1 MSNARKIEIVSVSCI
16 QETMATVNIKDKGK
30 SPPLVLSGD
39 NRGHDDDSTT
49 SDVTWPELDGHLGDL
64 AQIHDPGY
72 YKLSLAPEHSPIPSV
87 VSCIQLEETKTE
99 LEETKTDNEDQDVT
113 SEYINEIVEL
123 KLQLANYRTEI
134 DELKAS
140 LNRCMLDNEALL
152 AEKSAL
158 VDEIAHYRQPG
169 LDESAMSGLD
179 GSSYSTSS
187 LRSSILSMGR
197 RKSDQRKNGSIK
209 MLLESNSQLLLQ
221 NSHLQVENN
230 ALRKS
235 LQTNIL
241 GNRQRR
247 REDRELMS
255 NDVQQ
260 HHSGHRRA
268 SLVTLK
274 TATETLS
281 VSSPMPDHWPA
292 LNDPYLDEVKS
303 DEMSSHASTGA
314 WVGGHDERQNRIYDD
329 DLKWPASGS
338 HTDDENESHDSNDSC
353 SKEQDC
359 NDINLFSSI
368 GSSWASGMYPSLIEK
383 RRRFTLGK
391 RHSM

>member
-1 MSNARKIEIVSVSCI
+1 
-16 QETMATVNIKDKGK
+16 MAAVNIKDKGNT
-30 SPPLVLSGD
+30 PPLILSGD
-39 NRGHDDDSTT
+39 NRGYEDDSTT
-49 SDVTWPELDGHLGDL
+49 SDVTWPEIDGHLGDL

-72 YKLSLAPEHSPIPSV
+72 YKLSMTSEHSPIPSV
-87 VSCIQLEETKTE
+87 VSCIQLEETKIET
-99 LEETKTDNEDQDVT
+99 EETKTENEDRDVT
-113 SEYINEIVEL
+113 TEYINEIVDL
-123 KLQLANYRTEI
+123 KLQLANHRAEI

-158 VDEIAHYRQPG
+158 VDEIAHYRQSG
-169 LDESAMSGLD
+169 LDESAKSGLD
-179 GSSYSTSS
+179 GSSYSASS

-221 NSHLQVENN
+221 NSQLQVENN

-235 LQTNIL
+235 LQANIL

-247 REDRELMS
+247 REDRETMS

-260 HHSGHRRA
+260 PQSGHKRA
-268 SLVTLK
+268 SFVTLK
-274 TATETLS
+274 TANETLS
-281 VSSPMPDHWPA
+281 VSSPMPEHWPA
-292 LNDPYLDEVKS
+292 LNDHPYLDDVRS

-314 WVGGHDERQNRIYDD
+314 WVGGHDESQNRVYDD
-329 DLKWPASGS
+329 DVKWPAHGR
-338 HTDDENESHDSNDSC
+338 HTDDENESHDSNTSTIE
-353 SKEQDC
+353 EQYC
-359 NDINLFSSI
+359 NDMNLFSGI
-368 GSSWASGMYPSLIEK
+368 GNSWAYGMYPSLIEK

>member
-1 MSNARKIEIVSVSCI
+1 
-16 QETMATVNIKDKGK
+16 MATTVNIKDKGNT
-30 SPPLVLSGD
+30 PPLLLSGD
-39 NRGHDDDSTT
+39 NRGHEDDSTT
-49 SDVTWPELDGHLGDL
+49 SDVTWPEIDGHLGDL
-64 AQIHDPGY
+64 ARIHDPGY

-99 LEETKTDNEDQDVT
+99 FEETKTENEDRDGT

-123 KLQLANYRTEI
+123 KLQLANHRAEI

-140 LNRCMLDNEALL
+140 LNRCKLDNEALL
-152 AEKSAL
+152 AEKNAL
-158 VDEIAHYRQPG
+158 VDEIAHYRQSG
-169 LDESAMSGLD
+169 LDESAKSGLD

-235 LQTNIL
+235 LQANIL
-241 GNRQRR
+241 RNRQRR
-247 REDRELMS
+247 RDDRETMS
-255 NDVQQ
+255 NDLQQ
-260 HHSGHRRA
+260 PQSGHKRA
-268 SLVTLK
+268 SFVTLK
-274 TATETLS
+274 TANESLS
-281 VSSPMPDHWPA
+281 VSSSMPDHWPA
-292 LNDPYLDEVKS
+292 LNDPYLDEVGS
-303 DEMSSHASTGA
+303 DEMSSNASTGA

-329 DLKWPASGS
+329 DLKWPECGS
-338 HTDDENESHDSNDSC
+338 HTDDENESHDSNDSTTE
-353 SKEQDC
+353 EQDC
-359 NDINLFSSI
+359 NDINLFSGI
-368 GSSWASGMYPSLIEK
+368 GNSWAYGMCPSHLEK
-383 RRRFTLGK
+383 RRGFTLGK